1 MVAVEEFPE
10 TGAAESHHRGRS
22 AELDLLGELV
32 EDLRSGRSGMLTVTG
47 CPGSGR
53 STMLESAVTASRA
66 AGLRTATVRS
76 SPLDADLPYSTA
88 AQLLTMLCPPDRLG
102 TISSAWADD
111 AATDAPIPLLCR
123 HFLDLAGDRPLLVV
137 VDDDQWTDPWSQ
149 RWWQAMARRLDRAP
163 VLLIRAVRAS
173 APVAGSRDLFDGSIP
188 VPQHEIHLHPMST
201 SDLERVLEV
210 DGAGAVE
217 HEFAAAAR
225 EATGGNATILNEV
238 LERFQVAGLGCTA
251 RNIPRLRADAAE
263 AVADLVTRTLRGLPD
278 AQLGLLRALTFCG
291 GEFDFELACA
301 LAGLHG
307 AAADEARRELAVL
320 GLIDDP
326 GPGPALPR
334 PSTPSVAAAVF
345 ADMDPGER
353 EELHARAAELG
364 HLAAI
369 EPGALADLLL
379 SAPPLRQRWVADT
392 LVDAAEEHRRAGRHE
407 RATKMLRRALREPV
421 PSADR
426 QRLLAELAAI
436 EVAHA
441 PAASDS
447 RLRQVLADAAGT
459 GDPGLLVRA
468 ADLLVGRG
476 DAETARRELA
486 GVCQRLRHPALDALA
501 WLAEEE
507 CAPDPGL
514 PAPALPAMPD
524 EPQDSAQA
532 GVLAWR
538 LARSGYRPDLV
549 RTLAREAL
557 TDRDPDSALGPRI
570 AACRALACRD
580 DLAEAAAGLTAVR
593 YDARRR
599 GARAAAAY
607 ALVQRAVV
615 ATKDGRWAAA
625 AADLT
630 AAGEELPL
638 NCWHPA
644 LMPYYAAAEITVHVR
659 REQLDEAERAAAVD
673 LPFGVE
679 RGMGFSFLL
688 HARGELRLA
697 AGDAATAL
705 GYFQECGRIL
715 RAKRWLNPAVL
726 SWRMPAAV
734 AQGTLGDA
742 RAATRLVGEELE
754 LAERWGVPSVLE
766 PVHRSA
772 LNTLA
777 VAGTGRSGPGAAG
790 ISAVRGAALP
800 AALSVPERR
809 AAALAVR
816 GLSNKDI
823 AEELGVTV
831 RTVELRLTKVYRK
844 LGIEGRAQLPPELDE
859 RS

>member
-1 MVAVEEFPE
+1 MVAVDDFPE
-10 TGAAESHHRGRS
+10 AAAAAAQHPGRS
-22 AELDLLGELV
+22 AELGVLDEVV

-47 CPGSGR
+47 CSGSGR
-53 STMLESAVTASRA
+53 SSLLDTAVATARA
-66 AGLRTATVRS
+66 AGLRTAAVRS
-76 SPLDADLPYSTA
+76 SPLETDLPYSTA

-102 TISSAWADD
+102 QVSSVWADD
-111 AATDAPIPLLCR
+111 ADTDAPIPALCR
-123 HFLDLAGDRPLLVV
+123 IFLELAGDRPLLVA
-137 VDDDQWTDPWSQ
+137 VDDDQWTDPWSR

-163 VLLIRAVRAS
+163 VLLVRAVRAS
-173 APVAGSRDLFDGSIP
+173 TPEAGARDLFDGAIP
-188 VPQHEIHLHPMST
+188 VPQRGIHLHPMST
-201 SDLERVLEV
+201 SDVEQVIRASAAEV
-210 DGAGAVE
+210 D
-217 HEFAAAAR
+217 HEFAVAAR
-225 EATGGNATILNEV
+225 EATHGNASILNAV
-238 LERFQVAGLGCTA
+238 LDAFAAAGLGCTA
-251 RNIPRLRADAAE
+251 RTIPRMRVEAAD

-278 AQLGLLRALTFCG
+278 AQLELLRAMTFCG
-291 GEFDFELACA
+291 GEFDYELACE
-301 LAGLHG
+301 LAGMRG
-307 AAADEARRELAVL
+307 SAAGTARRELAVL

-326 GPGPALPR
+326 GPDSAEPPR
-334 PSTPSVAAAVF
+334 PATPAVAAAVF
-345 ADMDPGER
+345 ADMDPAER
-353 EELHARAAELG
+353 ERLHARAAELG
-364 HLAAI
+364 HRAAI
-369 EPGALADLLL
+369 EPEALAELLL
-379 SAPPLRQRWVADT
+379 SAPPLSRPWVSDA
-392 LVDAAEEHRRAGRHE
+392 LVDAAEQHRRAGRHE
-407 RATKMLRRALREPV
+407 RATALLRRALREPA
-421 PSADR
+421 PSVDR

-459 GDPGLLVRA
+459 GDTGLLVRA

-486 GVCQRLRHPALDALA
+486 GVCQRRRHPSLDALA

-507 CAPDPGL
+507 CPPDPGL
-514 PAPALPAMPD
+514 PAPELPGMPD
-524 EPQDSAQA
+524 EPQDPAQA

-557 TDRDPDSALGPRI
+557 TDRDPDAPLGPRI
-570 AACRALACRD
+570 AACRAMACRD

-607 ALVQRAVV
+607 ALVHRAVV
-615 ATKDGRWAAA
+615 ATKDGRLA
-625 AADLT
+625 AADADLG

-638 NCWHPA
+638 HCWHPA
-644 LMPYYAAAEITVHVR
+644 LMPYYVAAEITVHLR
-659 REQLDEAERAAAVD
+659 RERLDEAERAAAVE
-673 LPFGVE
+673 LPLGVE
-679 RGMGFSFLL
+679 RGMAFSYLL

-697 AGDAATAL
+697 AGDPATAL

-734 AQGTLGDA
+734 AQGRLGEA
-742 RAATRLVGEELE
+742 RAATRLIGEELE

-766 PVHRSA
+766 PVHRTA

-790 ISAVRGAALP
+790 ISSVRGAALP

-809 AAALAVR
+809 AAGLAVR